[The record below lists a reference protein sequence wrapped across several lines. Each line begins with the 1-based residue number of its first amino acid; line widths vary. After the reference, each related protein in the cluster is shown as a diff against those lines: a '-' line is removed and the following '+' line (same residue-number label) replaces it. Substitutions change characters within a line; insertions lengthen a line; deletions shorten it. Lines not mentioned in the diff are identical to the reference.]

1 MGDRG
6 VKKNFLKFYL
16 NPTNLTEEETGE
28 ILLETGIDVS
38 ATKIK
43 LDNLI
48 KKSKA
53 EVKLKQGEKF
63 KNLYLK
69 LKEVISKSNDKDFDC
84 LDPDLKFAYRKLKD
98 NPNLNPDK
106 FLSES
111 QKLKLIEEIIKNE
124 SKDDLFP

>member
-1 MGDRG
+1 
-6 VKKNFLKFYL
+6 LKFYL

-38 ATKIK
+38 ATKLK
-43 LDNLI
+43 LDTLI

-63 KNLYLK
+63 KNQYLK

-84 LDPDLKFAYRKLKD
+84 LDPEFKICL
-98 NPNLNPDK
+98 
-106 FLSES
+106 
-111 QKLKLIEEIIKNE
+111 
-124 SKDDLFP
+124 